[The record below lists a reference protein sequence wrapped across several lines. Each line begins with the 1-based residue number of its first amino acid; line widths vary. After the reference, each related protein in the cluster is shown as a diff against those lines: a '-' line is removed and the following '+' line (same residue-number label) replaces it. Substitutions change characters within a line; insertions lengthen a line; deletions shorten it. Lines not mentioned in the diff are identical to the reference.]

1 MDEQTLLAD
10 LRSKMDKAVAITRD
24 DLGTIRTGKATPALV
39 ENISVAVYGGGQ
51 RLKIMEVAT
60 ISAPDAATI
69 VLQPY
74 DVSIIDEIAKGL
86 REAGAGLNPSV
97 DGEMIRIAVPT
108 LSEEQR
114 KEYVKFAR
122 QKLEQGK
129 VMIRQVRHE
138 IMDMVKKMMDAK
150 EISEDDKKRMEKS
163 IQDVTDSKNKELD
176 EMGDRKEKELLQI

>member
-74 DVSIIDEIAKGL
+74 DVSIIDEIAGFPL
-86 REAGAGLNPSV
+86 IF
-97 DGEMIRIAVPT
+97 MIYN
-108 LSEEQR
+108 L
-114 KEYVKFAR
+114 
-122 QKLEQGK
+122 
-129 VMIRQVRHE
+129 
-138 IMDMVKKMMDAK
+138 
-150 EISEDDKKRMEKS
+150 
-163 IQDVTDSKNKELD
+163 
-176 EMGDRKEKELLQI
+176 